1 MKAIFPFKSK
11 KLGLLL
17 TAVAAVLVLFC
28 ALCWSRLSNQTVRL
42 SILSH
47 TNATDRGLSGV
58 FRVENGLKE
67 TVLLNGLTYEEL
79 SPSGWRVRLTSFGAF
94 GVGERL
100 SAGTSNTF
108 PMSAPTNGGPFR
120 LVLHCYPE
128 ETVTRKRGSRLRR
141 RIAELLSRMKVS
153 KRSVDHFVYGV
164 QFPTSLPFAIISTN
178 QTLEEA
184 VDPPRR

>member
-1 MKAIFPFKSK
+1 MFSFNSK
-11 KLGLLL
+11 KCRLLL
-17 TAVAAVLVLFC
+17 TAVIAVLLLCC
-28 ALCWSRLSNQTVRL
+28 ALSWPRLSSQPVRL
-42 SILSH
+42 SFLSL
-47 TNATDRGLSGV
+47 TNDTNRGLSGV

-67 TVLLNGLTYEEL
+67 TVLLSGLTYEEL
-79 SPSGWRVRLTSFGAF
+79 SPSGWSVHITSFGAF

-100 SAGTSNTF
+100 SAGASSTF
-108 PMSAPTNGGPFR
+108 PMWVPTNGGPYR

-128 ETVTRKRGSRLRR
+128 ESVTRKRGSRLRR

-164 QFPTSLPFAIISTN
+164 QFPTSLPFEIISTN

-184 VDPPRR
+184 ADPPRR